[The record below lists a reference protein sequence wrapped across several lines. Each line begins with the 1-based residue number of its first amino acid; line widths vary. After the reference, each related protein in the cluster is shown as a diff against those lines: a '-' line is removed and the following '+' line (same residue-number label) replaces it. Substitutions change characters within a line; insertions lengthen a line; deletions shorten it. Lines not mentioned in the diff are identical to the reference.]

1 MGIPSNDTAAIN
13 VIDGLVD
20 TLTTN
25 LATANAK
32 LIILEEHHH
41 GISRSYGLSA
51 SSLNAG
57 QGSTIPLVVTGG
69 NNVFGTELLLCKG
82 AFGGTHFDAGNIA
95 VVACSAANSPT
106 LIEFYSHVAGA
117 QIAYTMEADDE
128 KVTAAGIAL
137 NDRIIFDTIAQG
149 NTHVVTTGV
158 VYHALTPTAGVFQVA
173 LTQGGAAVEIDAD
186 LSGFIRKLTPTL
198 IGDKVIS
205 AAAVT
210 SDSFNTAITMPRVLS
225 TSYLSCK
232 AKSKSGDITGISF
245 FIDIHTYAV

>member
-25 LATANAK
+25 LATANAE
-32 LIILEEHHH
+32 LEVLDRHIH

-82 AFGGTHFDAGNIA
+82 LFGGTYFDAGSIG

-106 LIEFYSHVAGA
+106 LIEFYSHTVGA
-117 QIAYTMEADDE
+117 QIAYTMANAGD
-128 KVTAAGIAL
+128 KVTAAGIL
-137 NDRIIFDTIAQG
+137 ENDRVIFYTIVEG
-149 NTHVVTTGV
+149 NAAGVTTGV
-158 VYHALTPTAGVFQVA
+158 VYHALAVAAGAFNVA
-173 LTQGGAAVEIDAD
+173 LTAGGAVVTVSAD
-186 LSGFIRKLTPTL
+186 LTGFIRKLTPTFM
-198 IGDKVIS
+198 GDKMIS
-205 AAAVT
+205 AASTT
-210 SDSFNTAITMPRVLS
+210 SDTFNTAITMPRVLS

-245 FIDIHTYAV
+245 FIDVHTYAV

>member
-1 MGIPSNDTAAIN
+1 MGIPSSDTAAIN
-13 VIDGLVD
+13 TIDGLVD

-25 LATANAK
+25 LAAANAE
-32 LIILEEHHH
+32 LEVLVSHIHS
-41 GISRSYGLSA
+41 ISRSYGLSA

-69 NNVFGTELLLCKG
+69 NNIFGTELLLCKG
-82 AFGGTHFDAGNIA
+82 AFGGTYFDAGNIS
-95 VVACSAANSPT
+95 VVACGAANSPT

-117 QIAYTMEADDE
+117 QIAYTMEESDE

-137 NDRIIFDTIAQG
+137 NDRIIFDTVSPD
-149 NTHVVTTGV
+149 NTHGVTTGV

-173 LTQGGAAVEIDAD
+173 LTQGGAAVTIDAD
-186 LSGFIRKLTPTL
+186 LSGFIRKLTHTL

-210 SDSFNTAITMPRVLS
+210 SDSFNTAINMPRVLS

-232 AKSKSGDITGISF
+232 AKSKSGDTTGVSF
-245 FIDIHTYAV
+245 FLDVHTYAV